1 MALAVRRLLLRP
13 NRYNYHRSNLAVQ
26 QLCRRILPA
35 SHQRQFHLCEPKFD
49 EKKSASSQSDSLPKP
64 DENQEASAST
74 ISQTDIEVASREWVK
89 EFYQRID
96 KTGDIGAVLD
106 MLDDEALSEKERG
119 EVLSMVNE
127 LQGLDAEATHYK
139 NLVDAIVNAPK
150 NPAALDA
157 LLTSMGQDPKELL
170 QGLSEE
176 ENTKLAGSDT
186 DPEEAFNL
194 EAAVL
199 EALDEAFEDG
209 SKLPSVEQLEN
220 VGKLDTKEILE
231 RQKEEKGDVTRNRVK
246 MSVEDIRKVGRQWAR
261 DKRIEQMFGVENKPD
276 MEQEKDKPG
285 FWNDGDLDSD
295 MGEDEEFAGDDIT
308 AQGHAELERHREMRE
323 YARLAV
329 WELPLLSSRYKVV
342 RTTSP
347 ANDFRTRK
355 TVPTSCER
363 SSPSVSIYNI
373 PW

>member
-13 NRYNYHRSNLAVQ
+13 NRYNYSRPNLAVQ

-35 SHQRQFHLCEPKFD
+35 SHQREFHLCERRLAD
-49 EKKSASSQSDSLPKP
+49 KKSASSQSDSLPKP
-64 DENQEASAST
+64 NENQEASAST
-74 ISQTDIEVASREWVK
+74 ISQADIETASREWVK

-106 MLDDEALSEKERG
+106 MLDDDALSEKERG
-119 EVLSMVNE
+119 EVLSMVNQ

-150 NPAALDA
+150 DPAALDA
-157 LLTSMGQDPKELL
+157 LITSMGQDPKELL
-170 QGLSEE
+170 EGLSAEE
-176 ENTKLAGSDT
+176 SMKLAGSGT
-186 DPEEAFNL
+186 DPEEPFQL

-199 EALDEAFEDG
+199 ESLDEAFADG

-220 VGKLDTKEILE
+220 VGKLNAKEILE
-231 RQKEEKGDVTRNRVK
+231 QKKGDKEDVNQGRVK
-246 MSVEDIRKVGRQWAR
+246 MSVEDIKKVGRQWAR

-329 WELPLLSSRYKVV
+329 WELPLLSSRY
-342 RTTSP
+342 
-347 ANDFRTRK
+347 
-355 TVPTSCER
+355 
-363 SSPSVSIYNI
+363 I
-373 PW
+373 